1 MREVKERIL
10 VDTHEEALREEL
22 QRTIVQT
29 VGRLMHLWMQTSRRF
44 FRGRGLSFGQAMI
57 LRHLYYRQPCTISD
71 MAADMG
77 ISSPAVSQM
86 LDRLVEMGLVTRE
99 ENPLNRRQKQVAL
112 TAAGRTLLKEA
123 EQVQK
128 QWLQNVLNTLSR
140 EEAEHLQ
147 RAFSRLNERL
157 EAFRN
162 LQRDVE
168 E

>member
-1 MREVKERIL
+1 
-10 VDTHEEALREEL
+10 
-22 QRTIVQT
+22 
-29 VGRLMHLWMQTSRRF
+29 
-44 FRGRGLSFGQAMI
+44 
-57 LRHLYYRQPCTISD
+57 

-147 RAFSRLNERL
+147 RAFSVLNERL